1 MCVIKSKNIGNGW
14 KEFKTT
20 NDVKI
25 GDHVVFTLIVASTFK
40 VEVVDN
46 IKNCKIICK
55 QQALKDVVD
64 HYFPSTI
71 PCLGTTHT
79 SKRGKNKFTN
89 EIEAIAIMLIYN
101 IIFKHNW
108 ICF

>member
-46 IKNCKIICK
+46 IKNHKIICK
-55 QQALKDVVD
+55 QQVLKDGVE

-71 PCLGTTHT
+71 PCLGTIHT
-79 SKRGKNKFTN
+79 SKRKGKNH
-89 EIEAIAIMLIYN
+89 I
-101 IIFKHNW
+101 
-108 ICF
+108 